1 MAARAAAPSSV
12 WDSSHVAAPNPPA
25 KKAGQFALW
34 TLILAACVA
43 NLNLTV
49 ANVAL
54 PDIGRELDATQV
66 ELNMVAVGFT
76 LGLASSVLYLGAIG
90 DRYGRKKLLLIG
102 LALSIPTAALA
113 AWAPDATVLIA
124 ARFLGGVCAG
134 MVYPT
139 TLSIITALY
148 IGKQRVMAIALWSG
162 IGASVAAIGPAVVGW
177 LLTFAWW
184 GAGFAISIPLAV
196 LAFVLCC
203 FLPRKTGDLS
213 PSVDHVGGLLSVVM
227 IAALIAAIT
236 FAPTP
241 GAGFVSVILAAIAV
255 VAIVAFF
262 FWERHTPAPLF
273 DLHIARRRTFWVAA
287 LAGIIVFGSLMG
299 AMFIGM
305 QFLQNVLGY
314 TPLEAGAGILP
325 SAIAMIV
332 LSPVAAVLI
341 RRIGSRLTLAVGF
354 VLVGIGF
361 AAMFIWTENS
371 PYVLVGS
378 TYVLLGAGVAIAAAP
393 ASRSIMASVP
403 PEDLGMGSATND
415 LQRDLGGAIMQAVM
429 GTLLVV
435 RYSKDITDAFNAAP
449 AAEQSELSNQA
460 VTLMTE
466 SFTGAEQVAQSVDP
480 QYSASLIEAAK
491 QAFTDGANVAYAS
504 ALVAVAIGLVIIVAL
519 YPRKQEEEQ
528 ILAQYAE
535 TDTVPAPAAG

>member
-1 MAARAAAPSSV
+1 MTAP
-12 WDSSHVAAPNPPA
+12 APPV

-148 IGKQRVMAIALWSG
+148 DGKQRVMAIALWSG
-162 IGASVAAIGPAVVGW
+162 IGASVAAVGPAIVGW
-177 LLTFAWW
+177 LLTFTWW

-213 PSVDHVGGLLSVVM
+213 PTVDHVGGLLSVVM

-241 GAGFVSVILAAIAV
+241 GAGFVSLILAALAV
-255 VAIVAFF
+255 VSIVAFLL
-262 FWERHTPAPLF
+262 WERHTPAPLF
-273 DLHIARRRTFWVAA
+273 DLHVARRRTFWVAA

-305 QFLQNVLGY
+305 QFLQNVLSY

-332 LSPVAAVLI
+332 LSPVAALLI
-341 RRIGSRLTLAVGF
+341 HRIGSRWTLAIGF
-354 VLVGIGF
+354 VLVGLGF
-361 AAMFIWTENS
+361 TAMFIWTENS
-371 PYVLVGS
+371 PYVLIGS

-403 PEDLGMGSATND
+403 PQDLGMGSATND

-429 GTLLVV
+429 GSLLVV

-449 AAEQSELSNQA
+449 AQEQSELSSEA
-460 VTLMTE
+460 VTLMTQ
-466 SFTGAEQVAQSVDP
+466 SFTGAEQAAQSLDP
-480 QYSASLIEAAK
+480 QYAASLVEAAK

-504 ALVAVAIGLVIIVAL
+504 ALVAVVIGLVIIVAL
-519 YPRKQEEEQ
+519 YPRKAKEEE
-528 ILAQYAE
+528 ILATYAE
-535 TDTVPAPAAG
+535 TDASPAPGAG

>member
-113 AWAPDATVLIA
+113 AWAPDATVLIT

-262 FWERHTPAPLF
+262 LWERHTAAPLF

-403 PEDLGMGSATND
+403 PEDLGMASGTAD

-480 QYSASLIEAAK
+480 QYAASLIEAAK

>member
-90 DRYGRKKLLLIG
+90 DRYGRKRLLLIG

-262 FWERHTPAPLF
+262 LWERHTAAPLF

>member
-262 FWERHTPAPLF
+262 LWERHTAAPLF

-325 SAIAMIV
+325 SAIAMIA